1 MAEYYSIG
9 KGEIRQDALLKV
21 TGKAEYSTDI
31 HPKGMVYGKI
41 LGSPIPHGII
51 KSIDTSEAEKL
62 PGVVCVV
69 TGEDGS
75 DRPTIGGYL
84 TDRYIMNRVGQKV
97 RFIGDMVAA
106 VAAVDEQTAEAAC
119 KLIKVEYEP
128 LPYVLDPEEAYK
140 EDCPAIVHDD
150 VQSYKRLDLHGVAH
164 SMDKKHPNQAIQR
177 KVRHSEKF
185 DLDPD
190 SFATS
195 EEFDAAFEEKFNEE
209 FEKAYLKLPT
219 QRYEFPRVSH
229 CFMEPHVSVVVPLP
243 DGGVEVWASEQ
254 GGRLVKNSMSAAFA
268 LKPTD
273 FHIHVPFMGG
283 GFGGKDDCPVT
294 GPAIMLARKCGRPVK
309 IVQTREEVFSSGQPR
324 PSATIYV
331 TDAYNKDGTLAARRV
346 KAFVNCGAYTTSA
359 LVMLD
364 HSVYGVSG
372 NYRNPCLLVDAY
384 GIYTN
389 TQFNGPY
396 RALGCELFVYAIERN
411 LDTAAEM
418 LGISKHEIRR
428 RNVLHL
434 GDVDGHGQVVTSN
447 GSAEALEAAAEY
459 IRFDEPARP
468 AEGPWRYGKGIALG
482 NKFTAY
488 GHTGTEANVIIW
500 HDDTIEVH
508 VSHVEMGQGSMTVDC
523 QHVAEFFKVPMS
535 RIRIRNENSDFMPYD
550 EGTYCSRGTY
560 INGNAII
567 LACKD
572 AKRQILERASVR
584 MGVDKDKLDTE
595 GFRVFEIANP
605 EHFIY
610 FHDLYEGGG
619 WAPEGK
625 LVGRGVFMP
634 EQALNN
640 PRNAQGNPVLFYSI
654 GGWGMEVGV
663 NIETGEVK
671 LMQAGGF
678 YDAGRVL
685 NRKTC
690 EGQIEGA
697 LSMGLGQAVFE
708 EIMTNDQG
716 RVINGNFRDYKVPTF
731 MDNPNNEHV
740 HVDFVGDPF
749 ETGPNGAKGVGE
761 VALIPVMAAVAN
773 AINAATGA
781 EIHNIPMTRERVLQA
796 LRDKEAAEKKGAV
809 S

>member
-21 TGKAEYSTDI
+21 TGQAEYTTDI
-31 HPKGMVYGKI
+31 HPRGMVYGKI
-41 LGSPIPHGII
+41 LGSPIAHGII

-69 TGEDGS
+69 TGEDGP
-75 DRPTIGGYL
+75 DHPTIGGYL

-97 RFIGDMVAA
+97 RYVGDFVAA
-106 VAAVDEQTAEAAC
+106 VAATDEQTAEAAC
-119 KLIKVEYEP
+119 KLIKVE
-128 LPYVLDPEEAYK
+128 
-140 EDCPAIVHDD
+140 DCPAVVHED

-164 SMDKKHPNQAIQR
+164 CMDKKHPNQAIRR
-177 KVRHSEKF
+177 KVRHSESF

-190 SFATS
+190 SFESGDA
-195 EEFDAAFEEKFNEE
+195 FDTAFEEKFNEE

-229 CFMEPHVSVVVPLP
+229 CFMEPHVSVVVPLV
-243 DGGVEVWASEQ
+243 DGGIELWSSEQ
-254 GGRLVKNSMSAAFA
+254 GGRLIKNSMSSAFG
-268 LKPTD
+268 LKPSD
-273 FHIHVPFMGG
+273 FHVHVPFMGG
-283 GFGGKDDCPVT
+283 GFGGKDDSPCT
-294 GPAIMLARKCGRPVK
+294 GPAIMLALKCKRPVK
-309 IVQTREEVFSSGQPR
+309 IVQTREEVFSNGQPR
-324 PSATIYV
+324 PSAVIYV
-331 TDAYNKDGTLAARRV
+331 TDGYNKDGTLAARRV

-372 NYRNPCLLVDAY
+372 NYRNPNLMVDAY

-411 LDTAAEM
+411 LDMAAER
-418 LGISKHEIRR
+418 LGIDKYEIRR

-459 IRFDEPARP
+459 IKFNEPARP
-468 AEGPWRYGKGIALG
+468 PEGPWRFGKGLALG

-488 GHTGTEANVIIW
+488 GHTGTEANVIIQ

-535 RIRIRNENSDFMPYD
+535 SIRIRNENSDFMPYD

-567 LACKD
+567 LACQD
-572 AKRQILERASVR
+572 AKRQILERASTR
-584 MGVDKDKLDTE
+584 MGVDKDGLETE
-595 GFRVFEIANP
+595 GYKIYEKANP

-625 LVGRGVFMP
+625 LVGKGVFMP

-663 NIETGEVK
+663 NVETGEVK

-708 EIMTNDQG
+708 EIMINDQG
-716 RVINGNFRDYKVPTF
+716 KVINGNYRDYKVPTF

-740 HVDFVGDPF
+740 KVDFVGEPF
-749 ETGPNGAKGVGE
+749 ATGPNGAKGIGE
-761 VALIPVMAAVAN
+761 VAMIPVMAAVAN
-773 AINAATGA
+773 AINAAAGA

-796 LRDKEAAEKKGAV
+796 LRDKEAADKK
-809 S
+809 

>member
-1 MAEYYSIG
+1 M
-9 KGEIRQDALLKV
+9 L
-21 TGKAEYSTDI
+21 
-31 HPKGMVYGKI
+31 
-41 LGSPIPHGII
+41 
-51 KSIDTSEAEKL
+51 
-62 PGVVCVV
+62 
-69 TGEDGS
+69 
-75 DRPTIGGYL
+75 
-84 TDRYIMNRVGQKV
+84 
-97 RFIGDMVAA
+97 
-106 VAAVDEQTAEAAC
+106 
-119 KLIKVEYEP
+119 
-128 LPYVLDPEEAYK
+128 
-140 EDCPAIVHDD
+140 
-150 VQSYKRLDLHGVAH
+150 
-164 SMDKKHPNQAIQR
+164 
-177 KVRHSEKF
+177 
-185 DLDPD
+185 
-190 SFATS
+190 
-195 EEFDAAFEEKFNEE
+195 
-209 FEKAYLKLPT
+209 
-219 QRYEFPRVSH
+219 
-229 CFMEPHVSVVVPLP
+229 
-243 DGGVEVWASEQ
+243 
-254 GGRLVKNSMSAAFA
+254 A
-268 LKPTD
+268 LKC
-273 FHIHVPFMGG
+273 
-283 GFGGKDDCPVT
+283 K
-294 GPAIMLARKCGRPVK
+294 RPVK
-309 IVQTREEVFSSGQPR
+309 IVQTREEVFSNGQPR
-324 PSATIYV
+324 PSAVIYV
-331 TDAYNKDGTLAARRV
+331 TDGYNKDGTLAARRV

-364 HSVYGVSG
+364 HSVYGLSG
-372 NYRNPCLLVDAY
+372 NYRNPNLLVDAY

-396 RALGCELFVYAIERN
+396 RALGCELFVYAVERN
-411 LDTAAEM
+411 LDMAAER
-418 LGISKHEIRR
+418 LGIDKYEIRR

-447 GSAEALEAAAEY
+447 GSAEALEAAAKY
-459 IRFDEPARP
+459 IKFNEPARP
-468 AEGPWRYGKGIALG
+468 AEGPWRYGKGLALG

-488 GHTGTEANVIIW
+488 GHTGTEANVIIQ

-535 RIRIRNENSDFMPYD
+535 SIRIRNENSDFMPYD

-567 LACKD
+567 LACQD
-572 AKRQILERASVR
+572 AKRQILERASTR
-584 MGVDKDKLDTE
+584 MGVDKDGLETE
-595 GFRVFEIANP
+595 GYKIYEKANP

-625 LVGRGVFMP
+625 LVGKGVFMP

-678 YDAGRVL
+678 YDAGRVI

-708 EIMTNDQG
+708 EIMINDKG
-716 RVINGNFRDYKVPTF
+716 KVINGNYRDYKVPTF

-740 HVDFVGDPF
+740 KVDFVGEPF
-749 ETGPNGAKGVGE
+749 ATGPNGAKGIGE
-761 VALIPVMAAVAN
+761 VAMIPVMAAVAN
-773 AINAATGA
+773 AINAAAGA

-796 LRDKEAAEKKGAV
+796 LRDKEAADKK
-809 S
+809 

>member
-1 MAEYYSIG
+1 MAEEFYSIG

-21 TGKAEYSTDI
+21 TGQAEYTTDI
-31 HPKGMVYGKI
+31 HPRGMVYGKI

-69 TGEDGS
+69 TGEDGP
-75 DRPTIGGYL
+75 DHPTIGGYL

-97 RFIGDMVAA
+97 RYVGDFVAA
-106 VAAVDEQTAEAAC
+106 VAATDEQIAEAAC

-128 LPYVLDPEEAYK
+128 LPYVLDVEEAFR
-140 EDCPAIVHDD
+140 EDCPAVVHED

-164 SMDKKHPNQAIQR
+164 CMDKKHPNQAIRR
-177 KVRHSEKF
+177 KVRHSESF

-190 SFATS
+190 SFETPEAYDEAFEKKLN
-195 EEFDAAFEEKFNEE
+195 EEFD
-209 FEKAYLKLPT
+209 KAYLKLPT

-229 CFMEPHVSVVVPLP
+229 CFMEPHVSVVVPLV
-243 DGGVEVWASEQ
+243 DGGIELWSSEQ
-254 GGRLVKNSMSAAFA
+254 GGRLIKNSMSAAFG
-268 LKPTD
+268 LKPSD
-273 FHIHVPFMGG
+273 FHVHVPF
-283 GFGGKDDCPVT
+283 
-294 GPAIMLARKCGRPVK
+294 
-309 IVQTREEVFSSGQPR
+309 
-324 PSATIYV
+324 IYV
-331 TDAYNKDGTLAARRV
+331 TDGYNKDGTLAARRV

-364 HSVYGVSG
+364 HSVYGLSG
-372 NYRNPCLLVDAY
+372 NYRNPNLLVDAY

-396 RALGCELFVYAIERN
+396 RALGCELFVYAVERN
-411 LDTAAEM
+411 LDMAAER
-418 LGISKHEIRR
+418 LGIDKYEIRR

-434 GDVDGHGQVVTSN
+434 GDIDGHGQVVTSN
-447 GSAEALEAAAEY
+447 GSAEALEAAAKY
-459 IRFDEPARP
+459 IKFNEPARP
-468 AEGPWRYGKGIALG
+468 AEGPWRFGKGLALG

-488 GHTGTEANVIIW
+488 GHTGTEANVIIQ

-535 RIRIRNENSDFMPYD
+535 SIRIRNENSDFMPYD

-567 LACKD
+567 LACQD
-572 AKRQILERASVR
+572 AKRQILERASTR
-584 MGVDKDKLDTE
+584 MGVDKDGLETE
-595 GFRVFEIANP
+595 GYKIYEKANP

-625 LVGRGVFMP
+625 LVGKGVFMP

-678 YDAGRVL
+678 YDAGRVI

-708 EIMTNDQG
+708 EIMINDKG
-716 RVINGNFRDYKVPTF
+716 KVINGNYRDYKVPTF

-740 HVDFVGDPF
+740 KVDFVGEPF
-749 ETGPNGAKGVGE
+749 ATGPNGAKGIGE
-761 VALIPVMAAVAN
+761 VAMIPVMAAVAN
-773 AINAATGA
+773 AINAAAGA

-796 LRDKEAAEKKGAV
+796 LRDKEAADKK
-809 S
+809 

>member
-1 MAEYYSIG
+1 MANEYYSIG
-9 KGEIRQDALLKV
+9 KSEIRKDALLKV

-31 HPKGMVYGKI
+31 HPRGMVYGKV

-62 PGVVCVV
+62 PGVVCIV
-69 TGEDGS
+69 TGEDGPS
-75 DRPTIGGYL
+75 EPTIGGYL
-84 TDRYIMNRVGQKV
+84 TDRYVMNRVGGKV
-97 RFIGDMVAA
+97 RYIGDIVAA
-106 VAAVDEQTAEAAC
+106 VAAINEQVAEAAC

-128 LPYVLDPEEAYK
+128 LPYVLDPEEAYG
-140 EDCPAIVHDD
+140 ESCTAIVHED
-150 VQSYKRLDLHGVAH
+150 VQAYKRLDLHGVAH

-185 DLDPD
+185 DIDPD
-190 SFATS
+190 AFATS
-195 EEFDAAFEEKFNEE
+195 EEFDAAFDKAFEEE

-229 CFMEPHVSVVVPLP
+229 CFMEPHVSVVVPLE
-243 DGGVEVWASEQ
+243 DGGLEVWASEQ
-254 GGRLVKNSMSAAFA
+254 GGRLIKSSMSAAFGM
-268 LKPTD
+268 KPSD
-273 FHIHVPFMGG
+273 FHMHVPFMGG
-283 GFGGKDDCPVT
+283 GFGGKDDTPCT
-294 GPAIMLARKCGRPVK
+294 GPAIMLARKCKRPVK
-309 IVQTREEVFSSGQPR
+309 IVQTREEVFANGLPR
-324 PSATIYV
+324 PPAVIYV
-331 TDAYNKDGTLAARRV
+331 TDAFNKDGTLAARKV

-364 HSVYGVSG
+364 HSVYGVCG
-372 NYRNPCLLVDAY
+372 NYRNPCLSVDAF

-389 TQFNGPY
+389 TEINGPY

-411 LDTAAEM
+411 MDTAAEL
-418 LGISKHEIRR
+418 LGIDKYEIRKK
-428 RNVLHL
+428 NVLHL
-434 GDVDGHGQVVTSN
+434 GDVDGHGQIVNSN
-447 GSAEALEAAAEY
+447 GSDEALTKAAEF
-459 IRFDEPARP
+459 IKWGEPARK
-468 AEGPWRYGKGIALG
+468 ANGPWRYGKGLSLG

-488 GHTGTEANVIIW
+488 GKTGTEANVIIL

-523 QHVAEFFKVPMS
+523 QHVAEFFKVPMD

-572 AKRQILERASVR
+572 AKRQLLERASTR
-584 MGVDKDKLDTE
+584 MGIDKDKLETE
-595 GFRVFEIANP
+595 GFKIYEIANP
-605 EHFIY
+605 DNFIY
-610 FHDLYEGGG
+610 FHDVYEHGG

-625 LVGRGVFMP
+625 LVGKGVFMP

-640 PRNAQGNPVLFYSI
+640 PRNAQGNPVLYYSI
-654 GGWGMEVGV
+654 GAWGIEVGV
-663 NIETGEVK
+663 NIETGEVE
-671 LMQAGGF
+671 LVNCGGF

-685 NRKTC
+685 NRKAC

-697 LSMGLGQAVFE
+697 LSMGLGQAIFE
-708 EIMTNDQG
+708 EIMINDQG
-716 RVINGNFRDYKVPTF
+716 KVINGNYRDYKIPTF
-731 MDNPNNEHV
+731 MDSPSNDKV

-749 ETGPNGAKGVGE
+749 ASGPNGAKGVGE
-761 VALIPVMAAVAN
+761 VALIPVMAAIAN
-773 AINAATGA
+773 AVYDATGA
-781 EIHNIPMTRERVLQA
+781 EIHNIPMTRERVLQS
-796 LRDKEAAEKKGAV
+796 LRDKEAAKGQL

>member
-1 MAEYYSIG
+1 MAEEYYSIG

-21 TGKAEYSTDI
+21 TGQAEYSTDI
-31 HPKGMVYGKI
+31 HPRGMVYGKI

-51 KSIDTSEAEKL
+51 KSIDTSAAEKL

-69 TGEDGS
+69 TGEDGP
-75 DRPTIGGYL
+75 DHPTIGGYL

-97 RFIGDMVAA
+97 RYVGDFVAA
-106 VAAVDEQTAEAAC
+106 VAATDEQIADAAC

-128 LPYVLDPEEAYK
+128 LPYVLDVEEAF
-140 EDCPAIVHDD
+140 EEGCPAVVHDD

-164 SMDKKHPNQAIQR
+164 CMDRKHPNQAIRR
-177 KVRHSEKF
+177 KVRHSESF
-185 DLDPD
+185 DMDPD
-190 SFATS
+190 SFES
-195 EEFDAAFEEKFNEE
+195 GDAYDEAFETKFNEE

-229 CFMEPHVSVVVPLP
+229 CFMEPHATVAVPLV
-243 DGGVEVWASEQ
+243 DGGIEIWTSEQ
-254 GGRLVKNSMSAAFA
+254 GGRLVKNSMSAAFG
-268 LKPTD
+268 LKPSD
-273 FHIHVPFMGG
+273 FHVQVPFMGG
-283 GFGGKDDCPVT
+283 GFGGKDDCPVA
-294 GPAIMLARKCGRPVK
+294 GPAIMLARKSGRPVK
-309 IVQTREEVFSSGQPR
+309 IVQTREEVFSCGQPR
-324 PSATIYV
+324 PSAVIYV
-331 TDAYNKDGTLAARRV
+331 TDGYNKDGTLAARKV

-364 HSVYGVSG
+364 HSVYGVAG
-372 NYRNPCLLVDAY
+372 NYRNPNLMVDAY
-384 GIYTN
+384 GVYTN

-396 RALGCELFVYAIERN
+396 RALGCELFVYAVERN
-411 LDTAAEM
+411 LDMAAER
-418 LGISKHEIRR
+418 LGIDKYEIRR
-428 RNVLHL
+428 RNVLRL
-434 GDVDGHGQVVTSN
+434 GDIDGHGQLVTSN
-447 GSAEALEAAAEY
+447 GSAEALERAAEY
-459 IRFDEPARP
+459 IRFNEPARP

-488 GHTGTEANVIIW
+488 GHTGTEANVVIL
-500 HDDTIEVH
+500 HDDTIELH
-508 VSHVEMGQGSMTVDC
+508 TSHVEMGQGSMTVDS
-523 QHVAEFFKVPMS
+523 QHVAEFFKVPVS
-535 RIRIRNENSDFMPYD
+535 SIRVRTGNSDLMPYD

-567 LACKD
+567 LACQD

-584 MGVDKDKLDTE
+584 MGVAKEKLETE
-595 GFRVFEIANP
+595 GYKIYEIENP

-610 FHDLYEGGG
+610 FHDLYEHGG

-654 GGWGMEVGV
+654 GGWGMEVGI
-663 NIETGEVK
+663 NIETGEVR
-671 LMQAGGF
+671 LMDAGGF

-697 LSMGLGQAVFE
+697 LSMGLGQAIFE
-708 EIMTNDQG
+708 EIMINDQG
-716 RVINGNFRDYKVPTF
+716 KVINGNYRDYKVPTF

-740 HVDFVGDPF
+740 KVDFVGDPF
-749 ETGPNGAKGVGE
+749 ETGPNGAKGIGE
-761 VALIPVMAAVAN
+761 VAMIPVMAAVAN
-773 AINAATGA
+773 AVNAAAGA

-796 LRDKEAAEKKGAV
+796 LRDKEAENK
-809 S
+809 